1 MKHRLT
7 ARDQRAL
14 RMIANVLDQQ
24 ADEEPNLW
32 YRFLKRHAAAKANVI
47 SRLPL
52 WLVRRSPQQ
61 KE

>member
-7 ARDQRAL
+7 AGEQRAL

-24 ADEEPNLW
+24 ANEEPNRW
-32 YRFLKRHAAAKANVI
+32 YRFLKRRVTAKAHVI

-52 WLVRRSPQQ
+52 WLVNRSQ
-61 KE
+61 KEK